1 MSFLINS
8 NKVMKINEGNETL
21 KSVLNEYLKYMT
33 DFDCFSVNT
42 ESRGKGFIEVRTH
55 IDDESFNYNEE
66 FEKKLFD
73 AVKSSNDGSY
83 IVEMSTNYSDSNV
96 TCCGNVKVVKVL
108 LNNVSDETEWFT
120 AMIPKLG
127 ITAPQNTK
135 VEIDKILGE
144 ELASE
149 LVADFDAQDEV
160 EENGGIKYIYH
171 MEKWCNFDKIS
182 LIEFTELINIAIEIA
197 KKSGCSLSLI
207 EEENKYITE
216 DCSSYLE
223 FKINDYGKLDF
234 DVYKIAE
241 C

>member
-21 KSVLNEYLKYMT
+21 KFVLNEYLKYMT

-42 ESRGKGFIEVRTH
+42 ASHGKGFIEVSTH

-66 FEKKLFD
+66 LEKKLFD
-73 AVKSSNDGSY
+73 AVKLSNDGSY

-96 TCCGNVKVVKVL
+96 TYCGNIKAVKISL
-108 LNNVSDETEWFT
+108 INVNDETEWFT
-120 AMIPKLG
+120 AMVPKLG

-135 VEIDKILGE
+135 VEIDKILGK

-149 LVADFDAQDEV
+149 LVDDFDAQDEV
-160 EENGGIKYIYH
+160 EENGNIKYIYH
-171 MEKWCNFDKIS
+171 MEKWCDFDKVS

-197 KKSGCSLSLI
+197 KESDCSLSLV
-207 EEENKYITE
+207 EEGNKYITE

-234 DVYKIAE
+234 DVYQITE

>member
-8 NKVMKINEGNETL
+8 NKVMKINEENETL
-21 KSVLNEYLKYMT
+21 KSVLNDYLKYMT

-42 ESRGKGFIEVRTH
+42 ASYGKGFIEASTH
-55 IDDESFNYNEE
+55 IDDESFNYNDKLES
-66 FEKKLFD
+66 KLFD
-73 AVKSSNDGSY
+73 AVKASNDGSY
-83 IVEMSTNYSDSNV
+83 IVEMSTNYSESDV
-96 TCCGNVKVVKVL
+96 KFCGSVKSEKVHL
-108 LNNVSDETEWFT
+108 SDVSDETEWFT
-120 AMIPKLG
+120 AMVPKLS

-144 ELASE
+144 ELATE
-149 LVADFDAQDEV
+149 LVDDFDAEDEV

-182 LIEFTELINIAIEIA
+182 LFEFTKLINNAIEIV
-197 KKSGCSLSLI
+197 KESGCSLSLV

-223 FKINDYGKLDF
+223 FKINDYGKLGF
-234 DVYKIAE
+234 DVYKITKR
-241 C
+241 